1 MQAESTIIAPGGGIY
16 RVNATFIPVFHVG
29 AAATLFFWSRQW
41 AATAV
46 LLYRLAGSLG
56 IGIGY
61 HRLLTRRG
69 FRTLKPV
76 EYFLTVCGMLALHDG
91 ASNWVATNRIR
102 HPRPSRHVARQ
113 LGYAP
118 VGLATLRDG
127 RRLAQQLV
135 GGDADIRRGVAQQ
148 PPRPPGVGAPRPR
161 LVRGERQLVGSLR
174 SPTAGGR

>member
-91 ASNWVATNRIR
+91 ASNWVATNRIH
-102 HPRPSRHVARQ
+102 HPHTV
-113 LGYAP
+113 L
-118 VGLATLRDG
+118 
-127 RRLAQQLV
+127 
-135 GGDADIRRGVAQQ
+135 
-148 PPRPPGVGAPRPR
+148 PGVDPHMPREGR
-161 LVRGERQLVGSLR
+161 WRSHAGRILRVTLALHATWLVN
-174 SPTAGGR
+174 